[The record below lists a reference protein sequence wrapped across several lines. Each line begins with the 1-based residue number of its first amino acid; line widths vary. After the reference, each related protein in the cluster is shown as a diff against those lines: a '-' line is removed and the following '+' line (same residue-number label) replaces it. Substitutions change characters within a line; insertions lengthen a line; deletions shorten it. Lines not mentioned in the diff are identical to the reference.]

1 MRFAQLRV
9 ICLPS
14 KFYCQNSSNEVG
26 DGGTQ
31 AHRVEAADAV
41 QAGGGQDDLVEHGDR
56 AADQARVA
64 ALGDHCQPPFVAVRQ
79 HLQEGLLGLKLGLWV
94 GLRLGLGLKFG

>member
-1 MRFAQLRV
+1 MLG
-9 ICLPS
+9 S
-14 KFYCQNSSNEVG
+14 G
-26 DGGTQ
+26 DT
-31 AHRVEAADAV
+31 HRVEAADAV

-79 HLQEGLLGLKLGLWV
+79 HLQGRVVRVEVRVMGGVKIRVRVEVW
-94 GLRLGLGLKFG
+94 LRLRVRRVRGRGRWG